1 MPNYNFEDGR
11 CTFEGAVSVETGPG
25 WAMPWRLPWP
35 ERAFY
40 PVLAGDTA
48 QTPSGVRLTFVTDA
62 CRIGLRLLEPAE
74 GMKLDLLVDGGLVET
89 RTVAASD
96 SLVQFN
102 PLPAGLKQI
111 EIWLDPRFP
120 FRLAEVSVE
129 PGAGLARTAPAQ
141 RRWVHYGSSISH
153 SKAAGS
159 PSTLW
164 TGLVAQRLNL
174 HLTNLGFSGQCKLDP
189 MIGRLIR
196 DLPAD
201 FITLK
206 LGINI
211 YSGDLTER
219 TFGPCAI
226 GLIRLI
232 REKHPE
238 TPLAVISP
246 IYSPPREEVKG
257 GSGLSLRELREVLAG
272 IVTAFREHG
281 DRRIHYVDGL
291 RIFGPQDAGHLPDE
305 LHPDAGGQYIIAEQI
320 IREVFGKLQA

>member
-1 MPNYNFEDGR
+1 MPNYNFQDSR
-11 CTFEGAVSVETGPG
+11 FTFEGAVSVQTGSG
-25 WAMPWRLPWP
+25 WAMPWRIPF
-35 ERAFY
+35 EEADFY

-48 QTPSGVRLTFVTDA
+48 QNPSGVRLTFVTDA
-62 CRIGLRLLEPAE
+62 RRIELSLFEPAD
-74 GMKLDLLVDGGLVET
+74 GMKLDLLVDGCFVET
-89 RTVAASD
+89 RTVAAD
-96 SLVQFN
+96 SLVQFS
-102 PLPAGLKQI
+102 PLPAGLKQV

-120 FRLAEVSVE
+120 FRLAEVRVE
-129 PGAGLARTAPAQ
+129 AGAGLARSAPA
-141 RRWVHYGSSISH
+141 RPRWVHYGSSISH

-201 FITLK
+201 FISLK

-211 YSGDLTER
+211 YNGDLTER

-246 IYSPPREEVKG
+246 IYSPPREAVKG
-257 GSGLSLRELREVLAG
+257 GSGLSLHELREVLAG
-272 IVTAFREHG
+272 IVATCREHG
-281 DRRIHYVDGL
+281 DRWIHYVDGL
-291 RIFGPQDAGHLPDE
+291 RIFGPQDVGHLPDE
-305 LHPDAGGQYIIAEQI
+305 LHPDAGGQYIIAERI
-320 IREVFGKLQA
+320 IAEVFGKLQA